1 MIFTENE
8 EAPMPTDRSPA
19 ALARIARAA
28 MRRRPLKGF
37 DTVTLSGPERALA
50 SFKVGQP
57 WAAAP
62 FTDGEL
68 LAVAHD
74 PPKGC
79 CWWGP
84 ARLYAQVHGQPA
96 SRYANPHTRAL
107 LRAPCGRCRPIVNP
121 PKPKPRSA
129 PAGRSRAKAARSS
142 TTRTRTTARS
152 STTARARPTP
162 AAVVASA
169 HSGVTAAQ
177 AAYNRAAL
185 RRMHMNPNL
194 WPHLTRAG
202 RR

>member
-19 ALARIARAA
+19 ALARIAAMA

-50 SFKVGQP
+50 SFRQGQP

-68 LAVAHD
+68 LTVAHD

-96 SRYANPHTRAL
+96 PRYANPHTRAL

-121 PKPKPRSA
+121 PKPKPRRA

-142 TTRTRTTARS
+142 TP
-152 STTARARPTP
+152 ARARPTP

-169 HSGVTAAQ
+169 HNGVTAAQ
-177 AAYNRAAL
+177 AAYNRAVL